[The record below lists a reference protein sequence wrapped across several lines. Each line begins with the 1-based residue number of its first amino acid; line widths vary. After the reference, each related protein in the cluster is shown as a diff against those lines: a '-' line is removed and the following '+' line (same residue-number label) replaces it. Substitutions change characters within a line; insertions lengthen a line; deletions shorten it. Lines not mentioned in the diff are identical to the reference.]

1 MEIKE
6 MITLIKQEK
15 TLKEVTLKNR
25 KQNINSSYMLAKH
38 DFRCIENI
46 EDAIETYNEII
57 DDLEELQNRVVARN
71 RLPLI

>member
-46 EDAIETYNEII
+46 EDAIEII

>member
-15 TLKEVTLKNR
+15 TLKEITLKNR
-25 KQNINSSYMLAKH
+25 KQNINSSYMLAKQ

-46 EDAIETYNEII
+46 EDTIETYNEII
-57 DDLEELQNRVVARN
+57 DDLEELQDRVVERN

>member
-15 TLKEVTLKNR
+15 TLKNR

-46 EDAIETYNEII
+46 EDAIEII